1 MEKPLIY
8 TIGCPKCRTLELL
21 FKKKKIEYDTCTD
34 INIMAQK
41 GFKEVPMMEYQG
53 KIYDADE
60 AEDWA
65 REYKGE

>member
-1 MEKPLIY
+1 MDKPLIY
-8 TIGCPKCRTLELL
+8 TVGCPKCHTLELL
-21 FKKKKIEYDTCTD
+21 LKKKKIEYDTCTD
-34 INIMAQK
+34 LQVMVQK
-41 GFKEVPMMEYQG
+41 GFKNVPMMEYQG